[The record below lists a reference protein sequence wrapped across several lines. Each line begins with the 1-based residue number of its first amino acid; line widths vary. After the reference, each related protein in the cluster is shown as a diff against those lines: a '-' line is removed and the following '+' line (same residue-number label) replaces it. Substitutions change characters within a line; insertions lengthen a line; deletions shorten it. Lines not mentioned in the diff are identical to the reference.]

1 MAKQSINIGSSA
13 NDGQGDALRTAFDKV
28 NDNFTDLYEGGTN
41 NVNVVTIGKDTAVGG
56 AITLT
61 GSAVSQSGNTFTIN
75 TSAGQ
80 GNSGA
85 LQYNNGGAVAG
96 ANDILYTSGILKVT
110 NTIEARGDGTNAGKL
125 KLYCENT
132 SSSHAITIEGP
143 AHSGASSYNL
153 KLPGAAPGNTQILQS
168 NGSGQLSWINT
179 PSGSGGSTLS
189 ISNDGSALSTNAT
202 SINFVGAGVTAT
214 GTGATKTVTIPGA
227 NLSGQDDKKFLYN
240 NSGSIASSSLLS
252 LGTDEVLIGDVAGD
266 RGILRIEGSESNSA
280 YIKLEGTTATRGVI
294 LTVQSAIN
302 SDYTITFPDG
312 GPQDNNKILQSNSS
326 GELSWIATPTGST
339 YSAASNGG
347 LTLTGTAFSLST
359 GAALANLGGQSQSY
373 TYLRRDGSWATPPNT
388 TYAALANGGL
398 TLYQNQ
404 FSLSTGAALANLG
417 GGSGSTYL
425 KKDGTSG
432 TPSGS
437 GSGTSYDLGF
447 QALNMY
453 DSKESVP
460 ASGSY
465 QYVRQMIVPN
475 DCTIDA
481 CQFFCTHTGSSSSV
495 TVGLFRTA
503 NLKTPTGTCVLIGT
517 NSSPSTGLNTINFQ
531 DEGDPD
537 SYTFS
542 AGDRIAVYVKI
553 SSGENVSL
561 RLAGDTVLGDSS
573 KYLGASATSLS
584 TTPAKTDSINSSF
597 LGNFESTNTK
607 AAALTFYKSS

>member
-1 MAKQSINIGSSA
+1 MAKQSINIGGSE

-56 AITLT
+56 AITLA

-80 GNSGA
+80 GATGA
-85 LQYNNGGAVAG
+85 LQYNNGGTVAG
-96 ANDILYTSGILKVT
+96 ANDVLYTSGILKVT
-110 NTIEARGDGTNAGKL
+110 STIEARGDGTNAGKL
-125 KLYCENT
+125 KLYCEAT
-132 SSSHAITIEGP
+132 SSSHAITIAGP
-143 AHSGASSYNL
+143 AHSGASSYEL
-153 KLPGAAPGNTQILQS
+153 KLPGAAPANTQILQS

-179 PSGSGGSTLS
+179 PSGSGGIQ
-189 ISNDGSALSTNAT
+189 ISEDGSALATNAT
-202 SINFVGAGVTAT
+202 SINFVGNGVTAS
-214 GTGATKTVTIPGA
+214 GTGATKTVTIPGV
-227 NLSGQDDKKFLYN
+227 NLSGQNDKKFLYN
-240 NSGSIASSSLLS
+240 NSGSVASSSLLS

-312 GPQDNNKILQSNSS
+312 GPSGDNKILQSNST
-326 GELSWIATPTGST
+326 GELSWVNVPTGGTT

-373 TYLRRDGSWATPPNT
+373 TYLRRDGSWATPTNT

-398 TLYQNQ
+398 TLYQGQ

-425 KKDGTSG
+425 KKDGTWG
-432 TPSGS
+432 TPSG

-495 TVGLFRTA
+495 TVGIFRSA

-531 DEGDPD
+531 DEGDAD

-573 KYLGASATSLS
+573 KYLGASANSLS